1 MQFYDHCCKILVIK
15 KFIIYGKEAL
25 LLSDLF
31 EDIERLCEKNG
42 IEESII
48 TITRT
53 LKRKITDTFSEEIS
67 IYPNGKYLIVQSND
81 VNTCHYLIA
90 VLKDKGLKVTSDG
103 KLFFAIN

>member
-1 MQFYDHCCKILVIK
+1 M
-15 KFIIYGKEAL
+15 

-53 LKRKITDTFSEEIS
+53 LKRKITDTFPEEIS

>member
-1 MQFYDHCCKILVIK
+1 M
-15 KFIIYGKEAL
+15 

-42 IEESII
+42 IKESII

-53 LKRKITDTFSEEIS
+53 LKRKTIDTFSEEIS
-67 IYPNGKYLIVQSND
+67 IYQNGKYLIVLSND
-81 VNTCHYLIA
+81 VNPCHYLVA

>member
-1 MQFYDHCCKILVIK
+1 M
-15 KFIIYGKEAL
+15 

-53 LKRKITDTFSEEIS
+53 LKRKITDTFPEGIS
-67 IYPNGKYLIVQSND
+67 IYPNGKYLNMQLND
-81 VNTCHYLIA
+81 VNPCHYLVT
-90 VLKDKGLKVTSDG
+90 VLKDKGLKVTSNG